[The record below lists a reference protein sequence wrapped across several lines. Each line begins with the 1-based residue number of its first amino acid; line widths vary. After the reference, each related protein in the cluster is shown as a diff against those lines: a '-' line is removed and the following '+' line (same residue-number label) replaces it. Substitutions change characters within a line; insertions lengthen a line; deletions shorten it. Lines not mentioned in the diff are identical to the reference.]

1 MTVLATIAASLIVAA
16 GALNIVTFFW
26 NVAEALTSGMTTIT
40 KVNKTA
46 NHNVN
51 TNWKKA
57 YAVR

>member
-1 MTVLATIAASLIVAA
+1 MTVLVTIAALLIVVA
-16 GALNIVTFFW
+16 GALNIVTYFW

-40 KVNKTA
+40 KVNKTT
-46 NHNVN
+46 NHAVN